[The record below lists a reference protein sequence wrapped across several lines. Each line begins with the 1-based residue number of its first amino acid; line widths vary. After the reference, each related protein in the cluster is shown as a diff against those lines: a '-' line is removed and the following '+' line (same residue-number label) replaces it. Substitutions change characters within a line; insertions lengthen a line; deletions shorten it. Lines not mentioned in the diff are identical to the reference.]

1 MHSLR
6 IRRVILKHND
16 KLAAAAKSQSADP
29 LATDEGDTFR
39 DQGFTR
45 PSVLVL
51 VPFRNSAQAIIK
63 LFLEHF
69 SSLWPLEASKRETQ
83 VHNFAR
89 FISQYSLPEGTRD
102 RLAEAEPGAYPPD
115 HAHTF
120 SGNIDDNFRIG
131 VKVTK
136 RSVRLYEQFYGSD
149 MIVASP
155 LGLRLVIEK
164 EGLVIKFLNQM

>member
-1 MHSLR
+1 M
-6 IRRVILKHND
+6 
-16 KLAAAAKSQSADP
+16 
-29 LATDEGDTFR
+29 
-39 DQGFTR
+39 
-45 PSVLVL
+45 
-51 VPFRNSAQAIIK
+51 
-63 LFLEHF
+63 
-69 SSLWPLEASKRETQ
+69 
-83 VHNFAR
+83 HNFAR
-89 FISQYSLPEGTRD
+89 FTSQYSLPEGTRD

-115 HAHTF
+115 HVHTF

-164 EGLVIKFLNQM
+164 EGLVVKFLTEMLHLHPPM